1 MLDRSGDSGKSTV
14 LEAIASVLSPA
25 WNLAFHDTDFYNCEH
40 ANPIKITAHLVD
52 LPEKLMAVERFGLF
66 LRNYDP
72 QTKLISDD
80 LEQAEAVGVMA
91 LLSVKLVIDHT
102 LEPEWTVTN
111 SRQQE
116 DKRISSNEY

>member
-1 MLDRSGDSGKSTV
+1 
-14 LEAIASVLSPA
+14 
-25 WNLAFHDTDFYNCEH
+25 
-40 ANPIKITAHLVD
+40 
-52 LPEKLMAVERFGLF
+52 MAVERFGLF

-80 LEQAEAVGVMA
+80 IEQAEAVGVMA

-111 SRQQE
+111 SREQE